1 MPNPRLAMTLIR
13 EVLRLKY
20 ESNLSHR
27 QIARALR
34 ISVGS
39 VANYLAAFERFGAE
53 YPLRSEIT
61 DEILSGMLSAS
72 TAKPSKEPRFIAPDY
87 ADIHEQL
94 KIKGV
99 TRQLLWEEYA
109 AAHPKHHYRYTQ
121 FCFYYRRWRERLKVS
136 LRQTHRTGEK
146 MFVDYCGKT
155 VDVIDAATGEVHSA
169 QIFVAVLGA
178 SNYTFA
184 EATFSQKL
192 EEWISSHIRA
202 FEFFGGVPE
211 MVVPDNLKSGVKKAC
226 RYEPLLNDSY
236 QLMLEHYRTCAL
248 PARPY
253 KPRDKAK
260 VETAVQI
267 VERWILARLRKQT
280 FFSLFDLNLQI
291 RALLTELNRK
301 PFKKLE
307 GCRESRFREMEKK
320 VLKPLPAVRFEYAEW
335 RKARV
340 GFDCH
345 IEIDRRFY
353 SVPFSLVKQTID
365 VRITAKTIEAFDQGK
380 RVAAHPRAARIGS
393 FVTCSAH
400 LPARHRAHLEW
411 TPERLLRWAMQIGF
425 STHELVRQM
434 IERKPHAEM
443 AYRSSL
449 GLLTLVR
456 RYSPQRVEAACRKAL
471 KIGSPTRSSV
481 ASILREGL
489 DLLTEAEQPSLP
501 LAGVEYEAHENI
513 RGADYYK

>member
-39 VANYLAAFERFGAE
+39 VANYLAAFERFGVE

-72 TAKPSKEPRFIAPDY
+72 TAKPSKEPPFILPDY
-87 ADIHEQL
+87 ANIHEQL
-94 KIKGV
+94 KLKGV

-109 AAHPKHHYRYTQ
+109 AAHPGNHYRYTQ
-121 FCFYYRRWRERLKVS
+121 FCFYYRRWKDKLKVS
-136 LRQTHRTGEK
+136 LRQTHRAGEK

-155 VDVIDAATGEVHSA
+155 VSLIDAASGEVREV
-169 QIFVAVLGA
+169 QVFVAVLGA
-178 SNYTFA
+178 SNYTYA
-184 EATFSQKL
+184 EATNSQKL
-192 EEWISSHIRA
+192 EDWISSHVRA

-226 RYEPLLNDSY
+226 RYEPLLNHSY

-248 PARPY
+248 PARPF

-267 VERWILARLRKQT
+267 VERWILARLRHQT
-280 FFSLFDLNLQI
+280 FFSLFELNLAI
-291 RALLTELNRK
+291 RTLLAELNRK

-307 GCRESRFREMEKK
+307 GCRESRFREMEKD
-320 VLKPLPAVRFEYAEW
+320 VLKPLPAAPFEYAEW

-353 SVPFSLVKQTID
+353 SVPFSLVKQTVD
-365 VRITAKTIEAFDQGK
+365 VRLTAKTIECFDQGK
-380 RVAAHPRAARIGS
+380 RIALHLRSSRIGS
-393 FVTCSAH
+393 FATNAAH
-400 LPARHRAHLEW
+400 LPKRHQAHLEW
-411 TPERLLRWAMQIGF
+411 TPERLLRWARQVGF

-456 RYSPQRVEAACRKAL
+456 RYSPERVEAACRRAL
-471 KIGSPTRSSV
+471 EIGAPTRRSV

-489 DLLTEAEQPSLP
+489 DT
-501 LAGVEYEAHENI
+501 LAGVEPTPTAGIEYAAHENI

>member
-1 MPNPRLAMTLIR
+1 MPNPRLAMTLIK

-39 VANYLAAFERFGAE
+39 VANYLAAFERFGLE
-53 YPLRSEIT
+53 YPPAAELT
-61 DEILSGMLSAS
+61 DEVLSRMLSAS
-72 TAKPSKEPRFIAPDY
+72 TSKPPKESLVALPDY
-87 ADIHEQL
+87 SYIHEQL

-109 AAHPKHHYRYTQ
+109 AAHPANHYRYTQ
-121 FCFYYRRWRERLKVS
+121 FCFYYRTWRDKLKVS
-136 LRQTHRTGEK
+136 LRQTHRAGEK

-155 VDVIDAATGEVHSA
+155 ASIIDAATGEVREV

-178 SNYTFA
+178 SNYTYA
-184 EATFSQKL
+184 EATYSQKL
-192 EEWISSHIRA
+192 EDWIASHIRT

-236 QLMLEHYRTCAL
+236 RSMLEHYRTCAL
-248 PARPY
+248 PARPF

-267 VERWILARLRKQT
+267 VERWILAKLRNQM
-280 FFSLFDLNLQI
+280 FFSLFELNLAI
-291 RALLTELNRK
+291 RVLLTELNHK

-307 GCRESRFREMEKK
+307 GCRQSRFQEMEKD
-320 VLKPLPAVRFEYAEW
+320 VLKPLPAISFEYAEW

-353 SVPFSLVKQTID
+353 SVPFYLVKKTVD
-365 VRITAKTIEAFDQGK
+365 VRITAKTIECFDQGK
-380 RVAAHPRAARIGS
+380 RIALHLRSSRTGS
-393 FVTCSAH
+393 FATRAEH
-400 LPARHRAHLEW
+400 LPTQHRAHLEW
-411 TPERLLRWAMQIGF
+411 TPERLLRWAAQIGF
-425 STHELVRQM
+425 STHELVKQM

-443 AYRSSL
+443 AYRSCL
-449 GLLTLVR
+449 GLLKLVR
-456 RYSPQRVEAACRKAL
+456 QYSSERVEAACQKAL
-471 KIGSPTRSSV
+471 EIGSPTRSSV

-489 DLLTEAEQPSLP
+489 DT
-501 LAGVEYEAHENI
+501 LAAVEVGGVPEIAYAAHENI

>member
-1 MPNPRLAMTLIR
+1 MPNPRLTMTLIK

-39 VANYLAAFERFGAE
+39 VANYLAAFERCGLT
-53 YPLRSEIT
+53 YPLRAELT
-61 DEILSGMLSAS
+61 DEILAGRLTASAS
-72 TAKPSKEPRFIAPDY
+72 KALKEQLFAPPDY
-87 ADIHEQL
+87 AYIHEQL

-109 AAHPKHHYRYTQ
+109 AAHPADHYRYTQ
-121 FCFYYRRWRERLKVS
+121 FCFYYRKWKDKLKVS
-136 LRQTHRTGEK
+136 LRQTHRAGEK

-155 VDVIDAATGEVHSA
+155 VSLACAATDEVREV
-169 QIFVAVLGA
+169 QVFVAVLGA
-178 SNYTFA
+178 SNYTYA
-184 EATFSQKL
+184 EATVSQKL
-192 EEWISSHIRA
+192 EDWIGSHVRS

-267 VERWILARLRKQT
+267 VERWILARLRNQT
-280 FFSLFDLNLQI
+280 FFSLFELNLAI
-291 RALLTELNRK
+291 RSLLTELNRK

-307 GCRESRFREMEKK
+307 GCRESRFREMEKD
-320 VLKPLPAVRFEYAEW
+320 VLKPLPATSFEYAEW

-353 SVPFSLVKQTID
+353 SVPFYLVKKTVD
-365 VRITAKTIEAFDQGK
+365 VRLTAKTIECFEQGK
-380 RVAAHPRAARIGS
+380 RIALHLRSSRTGS
-393 FVTCSAH
+393 FATCAEH
-400 LPARHRAHLEW
+400 LPKRHQAHLEGSLA
-411 TPERLLRWAMQIGF
+411 RLEIG
-425 STHELVRQM
+425 
-434 IERKPHAEM
+434 
-443 AYRSSL
+443 
-449 GLLTLVR
+449 GN
-456 RYSPQRVEAACRKAL
+456 
-471 KIGSPTRSSV
+471 G
-481 ASILREGL
+481 
-489 DLLTEAEQPSLP
+489 
-501 LAGVEYEAHENI
+501 AGFGRTTAKCSNI
-513 RGADYYK
+513 